1 MRRFGLLALMIV
13 SQPVSAQDV
22 PLDPD
27 GDVEIQI
34 EGDLNGD
41 GLDDVVLVTRHDD
54 DRALVVRLSY
64 KSEVDFGLDAG
75 ETLPLEPTSL
85 GPASLKI
92 SRGVLTVEDLTGG
105 TTAIA
110 STRRYRYDAPARR
123 MRLIGLDA
131 TLYSRTFAHDGFDFS
146 WNLLTGD
153 LVTRELHQNEK
164 GGDAAYDPIVEHN
177 GKRQPAKVWLAD
189 SPDPQQLIA
198 ELSGT

>member
-54 DRALVVRLSY
+54 DRALIVRLSY

-92 SRGVLTVEDLTGG
+92 SRGVLTLEDLTGG
-105 TTAIA
+105 EFLYPHALQVVDLLYRFTN
-110 STRRYRYDAPARR
+110 RRDESADRRGCHIVESGDEANLAELPPRAARD
-123 MRLIGLDA
+123 RLHGRLC
-131 TLYSRTFAHDGFDFS
+131 TLRAVECYH
-146 WNLLTGD
+146 
-153 LVTRELHQNEK
+153 
-164 GGDAAYDPIVEHN
+164 DAAGDGVDLDL
-177 GKRQPAKVWLAD
+177 PAAY
-189 SPDPQQLIA
+189 
-198 ELSGT
+198 TH